1 MLPGETIGEI
11 LLNILKIYLILSFL
25 LTCYSVIRMY
35 VIRHRATAVKYGKER
50 IQKLIEQGR
59 FRQLPLYTMDE
70 ISQKKSL
77 GEVRLSI
84 FPNDTGERRKYV
96 IVCPGGGYAH
106 CVTGQEG
113 YPIAAKL
120 NEMGYTAF
128 VLEYRTGFHC
138 GSYTPMQDLARA
150 VKSIEEHH
158 EELNVDPEDYAD
170 SGLSLDQCEPLAGS
184 SLLEYLEGTDRNLA
198 LRAWTPL
205 YVRSLRQ
212 QKNQKFPLRAEL
224 YHTGL
229 PAYLYDGRQ
238 QRSLSSGQ
246 PPRGGAEA
254 GAETGRRAACL

>member
-11 LLNILKIYLILSFL
+11 LLNIVKIYLILSFL

-50 IQKLIEQGR
+50 IQQLIEQGR

-113 YPIAAKL
+113 YWPGKGLLLLVQLPVVPVGAAD
-120 NEMGYTAF
+120 
-128 VLEYRTGFHC
+128 R
-138 GSYTPMQDLARA
+138 S
-150 VKSIEEHH
+150 
-158 EELNVDPEDYAD
+158 
-170 SGLSLDQCEPLAGS
+170 AGS
-184 SLLEYLEGTDRNLA
+184 A
-198 LRAWTPL
+198 
-205 YVRSLRQ
+205 
-212 QKNQKFPLRAEL
+212 
-224 YHTGL
+224 
-229 PAYLYDGRQ
+229 PA
-238 QRSLSSGQ
+238 
-246 PPRGGAEA
+246 A
-254 GAETGRRAACL
+254 GHRPYPCGRRRT